1 MNIGLLEDN
10 STIVTLITTMLEMA
24 GHHVFAYTE
33 GRSLLETVF
42 GAPVSYDVLIIDLG
56 LPGELSG
63 FDVIHAIK
71 QTNPADGVPII
82 VVSGAGQHEL
92 MRVQTHHPEVS
103 IVRKPFSMR
112 SLLLLIEQRKKS
124 SGGGPVC

>member
-10 STIVTLITTMLEMA
+10 ATIVTLITTMLEMA

-42 GAPVSYDVLIIDLG
+42 GAPISYDVLIIDLG

-63 FDVIHAIK
+63 FDVINALQ
-71 QTNPADGVPII
+71 QTNPVDGVPII
-82 VVSGAGQHEL
+82 VVSGASQHEL
-92 MRVQTHHPEVS
+92 MRVQAHYPEVS

-124 SGGGPVC
+124 SGGSGC